1 MSCLSIFHL
10 TYAEFELIE
19 IGLKYILP
27 LFSNV
32 GFPGN

>member
-1 MSCLSIFHL
+1 MSCLLFFHL
-10 TYAEFELIE
+10 TYAEFDLIE
-19 IGLKYILP
+19 IGFKYIHP